1 MAPKIQ
7 GLMRE
12 GRRARDKWE
21 NGGDFRRWEEEVC
34 CRVCV
39 CVFGEQNKIK
49 DEDEECVVV
58 R

>member
-1 MAPKIQ
+1 VVERGKCA
-7 GLMRE
+7 
-12 GRRARDKWE
+12 A
-21 NGGDFRRWEEEVC
+21 
-34 CRVCV
+34 VCV

>member
-1 MAPKIQ
+1 MVEIFVVERGKCA
-7 GLMRE
+7 
-12 GRRARDKWE
+12 A
-21 NGGDFRRWEEEVC
+21 VC
-34 CRVCV
+34 VCV